1 MPWNKDGS
9 RKKSTLYKKSNF
21 KLRSGNDASPAKVI
35 LGEEE
40 KEVEM
45 NTTLIDLT
53 KDMYESENQ
62 SVDTEKALE
71 IIRDVEDKKKEEE
84 EED

>member
-1 MPWNKDGS
+1 MP
-9 RKKSTLYKKSNF
+9 YKKSSF
-21 KLRSGNDASPAKVI
+21 QLRSGNGASPAKVI

-40 KEVEM
+40 GEM

-62 SVDTEKALE
+62 SVDTEEALE
-71 IIRDVEDKKKEEE
+71 IIREIEDKKKEEE
-84 EED
+84 D